1 MHSLNAQ
8 PNLSEAMIH
17 QRFKG
22 CYLLESVQMKI
33 TASGW
38 PVRIATIKDVQG
50 HNTLEIRLLG
60 NHFLAINHFIGDYV
74 QLEAAIK
81 RFRNGYFYYLA
92 WYEPVIEPLMT
103 PKALGKA
110 VTNSKTDRERCL
122 QAIRQRIQ
130 FLPSQSEQSF
140 CFNVLSNLSHE
151 TSTDVM
157 KCLSEQL
164 QALDDDKFILEL
176 TYQTNKQNEDVGAT
190 GELLSQLINKRPY
203 QIWEHRVL
211 GF

>member
-8 PNLSEAMIH
+8 PNLSEAMTH

-22 CYLLESVQMKI
+22 CYLLASVQMKI

-38 PVRIATIKDVQG
+38 PVRIATIKDVQD
-50 HNTLEIRLLG
+50 HNTLELRLLG

-81 RFRNGYFYYLA
+81 RFRNGHFYYLA
-92 WYEPVIEPLMT
+92 WYEPVTT
-103 PKALGKA
+103 PKALGQA
-110 VTNSKTDRERCL
+110 TANSKTDRERCL

-164 QALDDDKFILEL
+164 HTLDDDTFILEL
-176 TYQTNKQNEDVGAT
+176 AYHVNKQNDDVGAI
-190 GELLSQLINKRPY
+190 GELLSQLINMRPY
-203 QIWEHRVL
+203 EIWEHRVL